1 MNRLLWLCSIMI
13 LLLVTVVG
21 CSNKNIPEGF
31 SEQTYQDFTEIYDNY
46 LKAKPTLSR
55 VSESKGTKGYGD
67 LWEYRKKNER
77 GELTKVEVEV
87 LENFQEL
94 FLIYNTLV
102 VKKENKVTDEKV
114 AALNDWVAEDEY
126 KIPALE
132 ESIETLLQLPKTK
145 KTDRKK
151 PGGQNKKQNSEST
164 SDVSAENCPAPYTKE
179 DCAKFEEYY
188 KNGEGRFEPGK

>member
-1 MNRLLWLCSIMI
+1 MNRLLWLCSIMV
-13 LLLVTVVG
+13 LLLVSIVG
-21 CSNKNIPEGF
+21 CSDKKIPEGF
-31 SEQTYQDFTEIYDNY
+31 SEQSYQDFTEIYNNY
-46 LKAKPTLSR
+46 LKAKPTLNR
-55 VSESKGTKGYGD
+55 EGGSKGFGD
-67 LWEYRKKNER
+67 LWEYEKKKDE
-77 GELTKVEVEV
+77 GELTEVEQEV
-87 LENFQEL
+87 LDKLGKL
-94 FLIYNTLV
+94 FLIYSSLV
-102 VKKENKVTDEKV
+102 SKKENTITDEKV

-132 ESIETLLQLPKTK
+132 ESIETLLQLPKTE

-164 SDVSAENCPAPYTKE
+164 NDVSAENCPAPYTKE